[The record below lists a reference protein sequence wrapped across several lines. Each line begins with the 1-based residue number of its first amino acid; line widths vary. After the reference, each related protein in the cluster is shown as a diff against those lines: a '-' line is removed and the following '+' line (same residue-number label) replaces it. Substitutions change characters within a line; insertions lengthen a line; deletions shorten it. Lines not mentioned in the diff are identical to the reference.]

1 MNNIEGRTY
10 NHLSFND
17 LHSRHKSMISMDQ
30 PTDRKGLSVVTEFGK
45 PGRIRPRTAKATMNE
60 MPVSDDLLGQSPDV
74 RKLDKKKNIIM
85 EYMRKAMF

>member
-1 MNNIEGRTY
+1 
-10 NHLSFND
+10 
-17 LHSRHKSMISMDQ
+17 MISMEQ
-30 PTDRKGLSVVTEFGK
+30 PSHRKGLSVVTEFGK
-45 PGRIRPRTAKATMNE
+45 SGRIRPRTAKATMNE